1 MYIYIY
7 VYIIYVDMYTYKY
20 AYTGGGAEGQ
30 ARQCPPGGPV
40 VLPHNGNRSES
51 ATQRQ
56 PFRIA
61 ARNLS
66 VCKMGH
72 LAQNKT
78 LAPLGPPLDPRHRP
92 TVGS

>member
-1 MYIYIY
+1 MWICIHTNMH
-7 VYIIYVDMYTYKY
+7 IQ
-20 AYTGGGAEGQ
+20 GGGRRGRRAN
-30 ARQCPPGGPV
+30 ARLV
-40 VLPHNGNRSES
+40 VLLCC

-66 VCKMGH
+66 VCQKGH